1 MVVAVTGSSRGI
13 GRETARLLLGA
24 GAAVVLNGRNAER
37 LEATVAELNDS
48 VPNARCSAV
57 AGDVAD
63 ESGAQALVDH
73 AVERWG
79 RLDALINNAGVS
91 MRGAVGE
98 LRAATVDHLSAVNL
112 RGAVLPTVAALPH
125 LRSRG
130 GAVVFV
136 STVAALHGF
145 PGVSLYSATK
155 AAVGTFADALAAEEP
170 QLSVSTVF
178 LGFVE
183 NDADKTTLGA
193 DGQAFHHER
202 KAMQTQQAAA
212 EAILH
217 ALARRRRRSI
227 TVVPGRFLD
236 LAVRLAPG
244 LVTRLLAHSSGKVHG
259 VTRRD

>member
-1 MVVAVTGSSRGI
+1 VSD
-13 GRETARLLLGA
+13 
-24 GAAVVLNGRNAER
+24 
-37 LEATVAELNDS
+37 EA
-48 VPNARCSAV
+48 
-57 AGDVAD
+57 
-63 ESGAQALVDH
+63 GAQALVDH

-79 RLDALINNAGVS
+79 RLDALINNAGLS
-91 MRGAVGE
+91 MRGTVAE
-98 LRAATVDHLSAVNL
+98 LRATTVDRLSAVNL
-112 RGAVLPTVAALPH
+112 RGAVVPTVAALPQ
-125 LRSRG
+125 LRTQR

-170 QLSVSTVF
+170 DISVSTVY

-212 EAILH
+212 EAILQ

-227 TVVPGRFLD
+227 TVFPGRLLD
-236 LAVRLAPG
+236 LAARLAPG
-244 LVTRLLAHSSGKVHG
+244 LVTRILARSSGKVHG